1 MIETQRFRE
10 RERERQGRRGG
21 GGGGES
27 EREREREMQCMHE
40 TQAMFQ
46 ECVKNT
52 GGGRWSSCVSVRT
65 SCFRVLVINKALRF
79 IS

>member
-27 EREREREMQCMHE
+27 EREREKERCNVCTRRKRCSRSASR
-40 TQAMFQ
+40 TQVVAAGPPV
-46 ECVKNT
+46 CRYV
-52 GGGRWSSCVSVRT
+52 RLVSG
-65 SCFRVLVINKALRF
+65 SW
-79 IS
+79 